1 MGILLSVLVAVT
13 SVLTASSSVPDP
25 AADLADIERL
35 VFQTSLP
42 AFLLLADRAADP
54 RFDWTTDLC
63 SAPLVGSVG
72 RSFDFRG
79 PCRRHDFA
87 YRNLKLL
94 DQRYS
99 CPARPPGQYCPPGSS
114 RRAVYWNAPRRWHV
128 DLRFFGDMVDHCGTR
143 SWWDR
148 QRCWTWAQVF
158 FGAVR
163 TAGGP

>member
-13 SVLTASSSVPDP
+13 SVLTAASSVADP

-35 VFQTSLP
+35 VFSATLP
-42 AFLLLADRAADP
+42 AFLAIADHAPDP
-54 RFDWTTDLC
+54 RFDWSTDLC

-99 CPARPPGQYCPPGSS
+99 CPARPPDAYCHPGGR
-114 RRAVYWNAPRRWHV
+114 RRAVFWNAERRQRV
-128 DLRFFGDMVDHCGTR
+128 DLRFLTDMATHCGAR
-143 SWWDR
+143 PWWDR

-158 FGAVR
+158 YAAVR